1 MDESIID
8 THHIEASIDQAILSA
23 FEGVVA
29 EMMETGRLSN
39 KGRDIYATGTRHVVK
54 KLPLDGI
61 DAKPEGADV
70 NDSTSLTAKAQ
81 PSRQLRLLQ
90 RKSSIISYKFSA
102 TNLTPFLSK
111 KMGGSRRGP
120 IKHGSTV

>member
-81 PSRQLRLLQ
+81 PSRQLRLL
-90 RKSSIISYKFSA
+90 
-102 TNLTPFLSK
+102 
-111 KMGGSRRGP
+111 
-120 IKHGSTV
+120 